1 MGADAGMF
9 AYGDYDE
16 DDKEADEI
24 YAHVEDVM
32 DKRRK
37 VRRCYAGSVSG
48 LSCLHF
54 PAMTEE
60 CVPTAGS
67 GVNLRKRAPR

>member
-37 VRRCYAGSVSG
+37 VRRRCAGSASG
-48 LSCLHF
+48 VPCLYF
-54 PAMTEE
+54 PAM
-60 CVPTAGS
+60 
-67 GVNLRKRAPR
+67 R